1 MQFKLHASVI
11 SQTAQPGPGH
21 FFDRRPLLQGNNVPP
36 SKIGEFVLLQVI
48 HQGI

>member
-21 FFDRRPLLQGNNVPP
+21 FFDRRPLLKGNNVPP
-36 SKIGEFVLLQVI
+36 SKIGEFLLLQVI